1 MTDRNWHPARVRH
14 NFHIDV
20 FSGACAGVFSAVL
33 VTFMPVVVR
42 RMGGSP
48 TDVAIVVGAP
58 FIGHMLAPFFT
69 LFLSRI
75 RPVRVVAGTS
85 TLARLVFVFGIL
97 VATTPLLFALT
108 TVVFWVIAVSN
119 VAIYTSLMRGIY
131 PTSDR
136 AYIMGKV
143 RVGASVAGIASAAV
157 AGVFIDSVPVQWVF
171 LAAAVIA
178 LPGSVAFFKIEY
190 DRPTVAPKTHP
201 IGVIVRDV
209 WSDRRY
215 RQLLLAFLVFG
226 WGNLMNFAVFPIM
239 LVDHFDA
246 PNTFVGIFSA
256 VQSATMV
263 VAYVVVGRL
272 IDRGS
277 SLRQTMISTVLVL
290 LMPIG
295 YILAPSYLFLVPV
308 AIVGGITSAS
318 GELTYYTNVVQLA
331 PHDRIAE
338 YTAAQSLLLGVRGT
352 LAPFAASALLGVL
365 EPRAVLIIG
374 LAFMVTGAFILSG
387 VVREPL
393 RVASAEPVAAPA
405 S

>member
-1 MTDRNWHPARVRH
+1 VRH

-69 LFLSRI
+69 LLLSRI

-85 TLARLVFVFGIL
+85 TLARLVFVLGIL

-171 LAAAVIA
+171 LAAALIA
-178 LPGSVAFFKIEY
+178 LPGSMAFFKVEY
-190 DRPTVAPKTHP
+190 DRPIIAPKTHP

-209 WSDRRY
+209 
-215 RQLLLAFLVFG
+215 
-226 WGNLMNFAVFPIM
+226 
-239 LVDHFDA
+239 
-246 PNTFVGIFSA
+246 
-256 VQSATMV
+256 
-263 VAYVVVGRL
+263 
-272 IDRGS
+272 
-277 SLRQTMISTVLVL
+277 
-290 LMPIG
+290 
-295 YILAPSYLFLVPV
+295 
-308 AIVGGITSAS
+308 
-318 GELTYYTNVVQLA
+318 
-331 PHDRIAE
+331 
-338 YTAAQSLLLGVRGT
+338 
-352 LAPFAASALLGVL
+352 
-365 EPRAVLIIG
+365 
-374 LAFMVTGAFILSG
+374 
-387 VVREPL
+387 
-393 RVASAEPVAAPA
+393 
-405 S
+405 